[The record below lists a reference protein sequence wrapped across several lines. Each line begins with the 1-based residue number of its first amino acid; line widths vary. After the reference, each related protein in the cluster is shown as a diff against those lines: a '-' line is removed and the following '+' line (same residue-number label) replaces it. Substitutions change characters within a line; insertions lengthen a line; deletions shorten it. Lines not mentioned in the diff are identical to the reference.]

1 MLLPVNKFKK
11 SNHNKIKTGCQLG
24 AVVDCRCLIK
34 ATINNK
40 MYLSYVMAVSLI
52 GKGNRGALR
61 K

>member
-1 MLLPVNKFKK
+1 MPV
-11 SNHNKIKTGCQLG
+11 GG
-24 AVVDCRCLIK
+24 VVDCRCLIK